1 MGDRA
6 YTTLLAWPYPGRER
20 LPRRAL
26 DELARHDAL
35 PDSDTPISLP
45 YLGSNGAAVLPGDRD
60 SGPILAIVDE
70 DADYGIAAYG
80 ELIAALTAA
89 ELHVYAGN
97 EAGGDY
103 GAVWEHHPR
112 ASLRLPVERRRC
124 DRGELVVASSD
135 LLESGERTLAEIPSE
150 VLAIRATRLLTPPD
164 GVPEAVMVAAY

>member
-6 YTTLLAWPYPGRER
+6 YTTLLAWPYRGRER
-20 LPRRAL
+20 LPCRAL

-45 YLGSNGAAVLPGDRD
+45 YLGGNGAAVLPGDRD

-103 GAVWEHHPR
+103 GAVWEHDPR
-112 ASLRLPVERRRC
+112 AGLRLPVERRRC
-124 DRGELVVASSD
+124 DRGEIVVASSD
-135 LLESGERTLAEIPSE
+135 LVENGERTLAEIPSD
-150 VLAIRATRLLTPPD
+150 VLAIRATSLLTPPA
-164 GVPEAVMVAAY
+164 GVPQAVLAAAY